1 MDREAV
7 EDLFAPFGRVAVRR
21 MFRGQGVYVEDAC
34 FALVLRGTI
43 WLKADPS
50 TKAQFADA
58 GCEPFAYETKTR
70 AVTVESFWS
79 LPDEALDDEDA
90 LRRWC
95 ALALEAA
102 RRTAA
107 SKAAAKARA
116 LGKPAQRSST
126 GKRAR

>member
-21 MFRGQGVYVEDAC
+21 MFSGQGVYIEDAC
-34 FALVLRGTI
+34 FALVLGGTI

-50 TKAQFADA
+50 TKARFADA
-58 GCEPFAYETKTR
+58 GCRPFAYETKTR
-70 AVTVESFWS
+70 SVTVESFWS
-79 LPDEALDDEDA
+79 LPDDALDDEDA

-95 ALALEAA
+95 AIALEAA

-116 LGKPAQRSST
+116 LRKPVR
-126 GKRAR
+126 RASPGRRIR

>member
-7 EDLFAPFGRVAVRR
+7 EDFFAPFGRVAVRR
-21 MFRGQGVYVEDAC
+21 MFSGQGVYVDDAC

-43 WLKADPS
+43 WMKADAS
-50 TKAQFADA
+50 TKAEFVAA
-58 GCEPFAYETKTR
+58 GCQPFGYETKTR
-70 AVTVESFWS
+70 AVTVEAFWS

-95 ALALEAA
+95 AVALEAA

-116 LGKPAQRSST
+116 PRKPA
-126 GKRAR
+126 KRAVPGRRIR

>member
-1 MDREAV
+1 MDRAAV
-7 EDLFAPFGRVAVRR
+7 EDLFAPFGHVAVRR
-21 MFRGQGVYVEDAC
+21 MFSGQGVYIDDAC

-43 WLKADPS
+43 WLKADAS

-58 GCEPFAYETKTR
+58 GCQPFSYETKTR
-70 AVTVESFWS
+70 AVTVEAFWS
-79 LPDEALDDEDA
+79 LPDEAIDDEDA

-95 ALALEAA
+95 AIALEAA

-116 LGKPAQRSST
+116 LRRPAN
-126 GKRAR
+126 RAASGRRIQ

>member
-7 EDLFAPFGRVAVRR
+7 EDFFAPLGRVAVRR
-21 MFRGQGVYVEDAC
+21 MFSGQGVYVDDAC

-43 WLKADPS
+43 WLKADAA
-50 TKAQFADA
+50 TRARFAEA
-58 GCEPFAYETKTR
+58 GCQPFAYETKTR
-70 AVTVESFWS
+70 AVTVEAFWS

-95 ALALEAA
+95 AVALEAA

-107 SKAAAKARA
+107 SKAARKARA
-116 LGKPAQRSST
+116 RREPAKRVT
-126 GKRAR
+126 PVRRAR

>member
-7 EDLFAPFGRVAVRR
+7 EDFFAPFGRVAVRR
-21 MFRGQGVYVEDAC
+21 MFSGQGVYVDDAC

-43 WLKADPS
+43 WLKADGS
-50 TKAQFADA
+50 TKARFVDA
-58 GCEPFAYETKTR
+58 RCQPFSYETKTR
-70 AVTVESFWS
+70 AVSVEAFWN

-107 SKAAAKARA
+107 TKAAARAR
-116 LGKPAQRSST
+116 KPA
-126 GKRAR
+126 KRAAPGRRVR

>member
-1 MDREAV
+1 MDREAI
-7 EDLFAPFGRVAVRR
+7 EDLFAPFARVAVRR
-21 MFRGQGVYVEDAC
+21 MFSGQGVYVDDAC

-43 WLKADPS
+43 WLKADGS
-50 TKAQFADA
+50 TKARFVDA
-58 GCEPFAYETKTR
+58 RCQPFSYETKTR
-70 AVTVESFWS
+70 AVSVEAFWS

-107 SKAAAKARA
+107 TKAAAKARA
-116 LGKPAQRSST
+116 LRKPA
-126 GKRAR
+126 KRAAPGRRVR